1 MGAQASGTALPQTV
15 PFASS
20 VTVNKIL
27 VSPNSISH
35 WKMLFFLITMSSFDE
50 IYTPKVTSNK
60 HSIVTPGCHSPPFLR
75 KAKAQDDPSG
85 GLQLAMSC
93 PGWLDLDP

>member
-1 MGAQASGTALPQTV
+1 
-15 PFASS
+15 
-20 VTVNKIL
+20 
-27 VSPNSISH
+27 
-35 WKMLFFLITMSSFDE
+35 MSSFDE

-75 KAKAQDDPSG
+75 KAKVQDDPSG

-93 PGWLDLDP
+93 PGWSDLDP